1 MNNQTENETMVL
13 SSDYSKA
20 FKLNQHIKF
29 HAEMAQ
35 TSLYE
40 MCKGLKEMH
49 DGKLYKELGY
59 RNFEEYCEKEVGL
72 KRRQTYKFIS
82 IADNLSENFVQSTAQ
97 VGTEKLSLLAKLD
110 EPQRDEIV
118 QNTDLESVTVK
129 ELKQKIKSLED
140 SLAWQRERTSELD
153 RAKCQLFTENTRNE
167 NNLKKERSKNELL
180 TKQIQ
185 ELENR
190 PVEVAV
196 EKDTAEIERLTTQIQ
211 GLQSQNNKLFSDRER
226 LTDSLAEETRQR
238 YDLIE
243 QLEQERQA
251 HQEEIEN
258 IKSSGSN
265 DDAVLSEIEAYR
277 KVSENSLHNLFT
289 AILRQE
295 TFSREHLGSSVI
307 EMLENYMELFRFED
321 DSDR

>member
-1 MNNQTENETMVL
+1 MQ
-13 SSDYSKA
+13 
-20 FKLNQHIKF
+20 
-29 HAEMAQ
+29 
-35 TSLYE
+35 
-40 MCKGLKEMH
+40 
-49 DGKLYKELGY
+49 
-59 RNFEEYCEKEVGL
+59 
-72 KRRQTYKFIS
+72 S
-82 IADNLSENFVQSTAQ
+82 IAQI
-97 VGTEKLSLLAKLD
+97 GTTKLALLAKLD

-140 SLAWQRERTSELD
+140 SLAWQRDRTSELD
-153 RAKCQLFTENTRNE
+153 KAKSKLFIENTRNE

-196 EKDTAEIERLTTQIQ
+196 EKDTKEIERLTTQVQ
-211 GLQSQNNKLFSDRER
+211 ELQNQNDKLFSDRER

-251 HQEEIEN
+251 HQEEIDRIN
-258 IKSSGSN
+258 SGGSHG
-265 DDAVLSEIEAYR
+265 DDVLSEIAAYKKHEFDEKNR
-277 KVSENSLHNLFT
+277 KNRRNL
-289 AILRQE
+289 L
-295 TFSREHLGSSVI
+295 
-307 EMLENYMELFRFED
+307 
-321 DSDR
+321 